1 MKEFL
6 VEQVLSGSLLLAL
19 PIAVVA
25 GLISF
30 ASPCVL
36 PLVPGYLAYASGGA
50 QTRAR
55 LFLGS
60 LLFISGFTVLF
71 MSYGALFGQLGS
83 RISEN
88 RETFSKILGA
98 LTIVFGVIYLFPE
111 RFYRSWRTNSRAR
124 TGLLSAPFLGVMFG
138 LGWTPCIGPTLAAVE
153 TLAFESASATR
164 GAVLSFAYCIGLGLP
179 FILFGLFLERAKLIR
194 RWLLVRGDLISKIG
208 GIALIIIGLL
218 QIFGIWNFLMSELR
232 STITDFIPV
241 I

>member
-1 MKEFL
+1 MVDLIFDAN
-6 VEQVLSGSLLLAL
+6 LLIAL
-19 PIAVVA
+19 PVALLA

-36 PLVPGYLAYASGGA
+36 PLVPGYVGYSAGNSNKR
-50 QTRAR
+50 T
-55 LFLGS
+55 LGS
-60 LLFISGFTVLF
+60 ILFVLGFTVLF
-71 MSYGALFGQLGS
+71 VIYGAAFGGIGAQVAVHEKLLT
-83 RISEN
+83 R
-88 RETFSKILGA
+88 ILGIF
-98 LTIVFGVIYLFPE
+98 TLFMGLIFMGKVP
-111 RFYRSWRTNSRAR
+111 FFPSFKFKATAKA
-124 TGLLSAPFLGVMFG
+124 GLLSAPILGFLFG
-138 LGWTPCIGPTLAAVE
+138 IGWTPCIGPTLAAVE

-179 FILFGLFLERAKLIR
+179 FILFGLFLERATLVR